1 MKFLRQTLAV
11 LLAVLM
17 LAVPVTATESENW
30 LIPKMREDPEFTD
43 TAGTICQEAARICC
57 EAGLMTGVDAKHFM
71 PETGLT
77 NAQII
82 VISARLHRL
91 LKTGTVGEFDS
102 YHLPRD
108 QWWNPYDKYLREQ
121 IPVLADSKKYAWMC
135 ESPTTNCYRETFFL
149 MLADILE
156 SAETELPVINDVDAV
171 PDCMDPKMI
180 QFYRAG
186 ILGGKDAYGTLV
198 GDGALSRAAASSML
212 ARLIAP
218 DQRLHLNLETWDLC
232 KLLLDVETD
241 APLMVING
249 QTITA
254 EQFIVPYVLDL
265 SLYNHNH
272 LGNMFNYSWPG
283 DDSVGLMAR
292 YVQLEEIAAELG
304 MDLPESE
311 ETYYDGYQG
320 FTAAGQKW
328 NAEHEQLFEDV
339 LAVLGK
345 EDLPPL
351 PEIQYTEY
359 WDRDRLIA
367 RDYLLYQAPVWGGGM

>member
-1 MKFLRQTLAV
+1 
-11 LLAVLM
+11 M
-17 LAVPVTATESENW
+17 LFRS
-30 LIPKMREDPEFTD
+30 
-43 TAGTICQEAARICC
+43 
-57 EAGLMTGVDAKHFM
+57 
-71 PETGLT
+71 
-77 NAQII
+77 
-82 VISARLHRL
+82 
-91 LKTGTVGEFDS
+91 
-102 YHLPRD
+102 
-108 QWWNPYDKYLREQ
+108 
-121 IPVLADSKKYAWMC
+121 
-135 ESPTTNCYRETFFL
+135 
-149 MLADILE
+149 
-156 SAETELPVINDVDAV
+156 
-171 PDCMDPKMI
+171 
-180 QFYRAG
+180 
-186 ILGGKDAYGTLV
+186 
-198 GDGALSRAAASSML
+198 
-212 ARLIAP
+212 
-218 DQRLHLNLETWDLC
+218 ETWDLC